1 LIQPGLEP
9 NIEGAMKKVRKN
21 KTSTQDEKRPSRFDR
36 ELFFFGEN
44 RLALWQPVLYFN
56 PHSAFSSTGD
66 LLILRIL
73 EGIECAPME
82 QQPNLSLN
90 QASMAQIAERYA
102 GQLASSLGLQMKF
115 QLVAPVVAR
124 YLLRC
129 SVQLISDENQA
140 RPLNDFLRFIGPE
153 PVEDPFEKIQDSPA
167 GDVLNID
174 LLLRDPYFA
183 HWMIN
188 PHDVEKYLEQVKQ
201 LEKGPI
207 ILTGGPLMA
216 KQQELKEESLRQIF
230 AAKQRSIWA
239 FAFRKAAFYLRD
251 TNSVV
256 SSVAMF
262 YAKQLDDLNLSVE
275 NLDVSRALFEKALAI
290 AQSQLK
296 AKQEEEQKSSLIVT
310 PDQLR
315 SR

>member
-1 LIQPGLEP
+1 
-9 NIEGAMKKVRKN
+9 MKKS
-21 KTSTQDEKRPSRFDR
+21 KTKKAASQPEKRPSRLDR

-73 EGIECAPME
+73 EGIECAPLE

-90 QASMAQIAERYA
+90 QTSMAQIAERYA
-102 GQLASSLGLQMKF
+102 GQLANSLGLQMKF
-115 QLVAPVVAR
+115 QLVAPAVGR
-124 YLLRC
+124 FLLRN

-153 PVEDPFEKIQDSPA
+153 PVEDPFIKIQESPA

-183 HWMIN
+183 HWMVN

-216 KQQELKEESLRQIF
+216 KQQELKEEFLHQIF
-230 AAKQRSIWA
+230 SAKQRSVWA
-239 FAFRKAAFYLRD
+239 FALRKAAFYLRD

-256 SSVAMF
+256 SNVAMF
-262 YAKQLDDLNLSVE
+262 YAKQLEDLNLPVE
-275 NLDVSRALFEKALAI
+275 SLDVARALFEKAVGI

-296 AKQEEEQKSSLIVT
+296 AKEEEEQKSSLIVT

-315 SR
+315 RRP